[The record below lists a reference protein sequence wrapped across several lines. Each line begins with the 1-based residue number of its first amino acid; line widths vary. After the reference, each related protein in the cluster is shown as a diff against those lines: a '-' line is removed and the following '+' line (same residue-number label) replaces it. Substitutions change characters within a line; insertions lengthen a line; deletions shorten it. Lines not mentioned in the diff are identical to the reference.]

1 MKYLSIAMLFLLSAC
16 SHADGKLLIVGGAVS
31 SDNEALYKAFIEHQ
45 PSDTSKVC
53 IIPAASG
60 SPVKSA
66 NQFKKDLIHYGL
78 DEKRICIIPLAIT
91 DDKST
96 EFDERNWKDNALDKD
111 VLAQLNSAEGFWF
124 TGGDQMRIVELLY
137 RDSKPTP
144 ALTILNKKLKK
155 GAIIGGTS
163 AGAAI
168 MSEPMIAAGDSFSA
182 LTQPQSDKYYG
193 METQEKGQLYLHQG
207 IGFFPYGLV
216 DQHFDRKARLGRLV
230 RALALKDIQNGYA
243 VDEDT
248 AMLVDLSKHTLQA
261 VGKGNVTVLNASN
274 AIIKQDPFNIKN
286 VTLSVLSN
294 NDIWD
299 IKKNQLLN
307 NDVAKTKG
315 NEYYAEDA
323 NQGAGFAL
331 ANGRLAQL
339 LGYELMDNKNT
350 QELRRYSFLE
360 NGQGIVYRFKQ
371 NDDSQGYW
379 RANGTL
385 DQYTV
390 THIQMD
396 IEPVTV
402 SITQ

>member
-16 SHADGKLLIVGGAVS
+16 SQASGKLLIAGGAVG
-31 SDNEALYKAFIEHQ
+31 SDNEALYKAFIENQ
-45 PSDTSKVC
+45 PSGTSKVC
-53 IIPAASG
+53 IIPAASS

-66 NQFKKDLIHYGL
+66 NQFKQDLIHYGL

-144 ALTILNKKLKK
+144 ALTILNKKLKQ

-230 RALALKDIQNGYA
+230 RALALKKIENGYA

-248 AMLVDLSKHTLQA
+248 AMLVDLSKHTLQT
-261 VGKGNVTVLNASN
+261 VGRGNVTVLNASK
-274 AIIKQDPFNIKN
+274 ASIKQDPFIIKN

-307 NDVAKTKG
+307 DVATTKG
-315 NEYYAEDA
+315 KEYYAEDA
-323 NQGAGFAL
+323 NQGAGLAL

-350 QELRRYSFLE
+350 QEVRRYSFLE
-360 NGQGIVYRFKQ
+360 NGQGILYRFKQ
-371 NDDSQGYW
+371 NDESQGYW

-402 SITQ
+402 TITQ

>member
-16 SHADGKLLIVGGAVS
+16 SQADGKLLIAGGAVS
-31 SDNEALYKAFIEHQ
+31 SDNEALYKAFIENQ
-45 PSDTSKVC
+45 VSDTSKVC
-53 IIPAASG
+53 IIPAASS

-66 NQFKKDLIHYGL
+66 NQFKQDLIRYGL
-78 DEKRICIIPLAIT
+78 AEKRICIIPLAKT
-91 DDKST
+91 DDKTT
-96 EFDERNWKDNALDKD
+96 EFDERNWKDNALNQG
-111 VLAQLNSAEGFWF
+111 VLKSLKAADGFWF

-137 RDSKPTP
+137 RDNQPTP
-144 ALTILNKKLKK
+144 ALTILKNKLNN

-168 MSEPMIAAGDSFSA
+168 MSQPMIAAGDSFSA
-182 LTQPQSDKYYG
+182 LTQPQSEQYYG

-230 RALALKDIQNGYA
+230 RALALKDIQSGYA
-243 VDEDT
+243 VDENT
-248 AMLVDLSKHTLQA
+248 AMLVDLSKHTLQV
-261 VGKGNVTVLNASN
+261 VGQGNITILNTSKAS
-274 AIIKQDPFNIKN
+274 IKKEPFTIQN

-294 NDIWD
+294 NDIWH
-299 IKKNQLLN
+299 IKKNTLLN
-307 NDVAKTKG
+307 DITATKG

-331 ANGRLAQL
+331 ANSRLDQL
-339 LGYELMDNKNT
+339 LGYELMDNKKS
-350 QELRRYSFLE
+350 QEVRRYSFLE
-360 NGQGIVYRFKQ
+360 NGQGILYRFKQ
-371 NDDSQGYW
+371 NDESQGFW

-396 IEPVTV
+396 IVPVTV
-402 SITQ
+402 NIIQ

>member
-1 MKYLSIAMLFLLSAC
+1 MLFLLSAC
-16 SHADGKLLIVGGAVS
+16 SQADGKLLIAGGAVS
-31 SDNEALYKAFIEHQ
+31 SDNEALYKAFIENQ

-66 NQFKKDLIHYGL
+66 NQFKQDLIHYGL

-96 EFDERNWKDNALDKD
+96 EFDERNWKDNSSNKG

-137 RDSKPTP
+137 RDNKPTP
-144 ALTILNKKLKK
+144 ALSIINKKLKQ

-230 RALALKDIQNGYA
+230 RALALKKIENGYA

-248 AMLVDLSKHTLQA
+248 AMLVDLSQHSLQV
-261 VGKGNVTVLNASN
+261 VGRGNVSVLNVSKAS
-274 AIIKQDPFNIKN
+274 IKQDPFIIKN
-286 VTLSVLSN
+286 VSLSVLSN

-299 IKKNQLLN
+299 IKKNQLVN
-307 NDVAKTKG
+307 ETATTKG
-315 NEYYAEDA
+315 KEYYAEDA
-323 NQGAGFAL
+323 NQGAGLAL

-339 LGYELMDNKNT
+339 LGFELMDNKNT
-350 QELRRYSFLE
+350 QEVRRYSFLE
-360 NGQGIVYRFKQ
+360 NGQGILYRFKQ
-371 NDDSQGYW
+371 NDESQGYW

-402 SITQ
+402 TISH

>member
-1 MKYLSIAMLFLLSAC
+1 
-16 SHADGKLLIVGGAVS
+16 
-31 SDNEALYKAFIEHQ
+31 
-45 PSDTSKVC
+45 
-53 IIPAASG
+53 
-60 SPVKSA
+60 
-66 NQFKKDLIHYGL
+66 
-78 DEKRICIIPLAIT
+78 
-91 DDKST
+91 
-96 EFDERNWKDNALDKD
+96 
-111 VLAQLNSAEGFWF
+111 
-124 TGGDQMRIVELLY
+124 
-137 RDSKPTP
+137 
-144 ALTILNKKLKK
+144 
-155 GAIIGGTS
+155 
-163 AGAAI
+163 

-230 RALALKDIQNGYA
+230 RALALKKIENGYA

-261 VGKGNVTVLNASN
+261 VGKGNLTVLNASN

-286 VTLSVLSN
+286 ATLSVLSN

-307 NDVAKTKG
+307 DVATTKG
-315 NEYYAEDA
+315 KEYYAEDA
-323 NQGAGFAL
+323 NQGAGLAL

-350 QELRRYSFLE
+350 QEVRRYSFLE
-360 NGQGIVYRFKQ
+360 NGQGILYRFKQ
-371 NDDSQGYW
+371 NDESQGYW

-402 SITQ
+402 TITQ